1 MAAEL
6 DFAAMGSHVHLVVV
20 GPEEIA
26 EEARRRVE
34 QLEGRWSRFRPD
46 SEVSRL
52 NASQGELVAVSAD
65 TSALLRTAVE
75 AWRMSGG
82 LVDCTML
89 DALEA
94 AGYDTSFEA
103 IPEDRPA
110 RAGSALPASLLGP
123 SDIEVAGATAGLPPG
138 LRFDPGGI
146 GKGLAADIVSS
157 EAMARGA
164 EGVCINI
171 GGDLRVSG
179 VAPSGGDWTIGVEH
193 PRRSSPV
200 VLLGLREGAVATS
213 TTLRRAWRVG
223 GRSVHHLIDPRTG
236 APSESPTV
244 LATAVA
250 ASGWM
255 AETLAK
261 ATLLRGEHPF
271 DLVGG
276 SDAEAI
282 VVTHDGT
289 VSASPGLQ
297 RFTGHAEPPVSILEE
312 VAS

>member
-1 MAAEL
+1 MVGRDPEL
-6 DFAAMGSHVHLVVV
+6 EGDRRLARGQHAPRLDDHQPVVLFDASDERAHLLRRAVPGHRERLLAGAGRAQRLLAV
-20 GPEEIA
+20 EHD
-26 EEARRRVE
+26 ARLVTELLQDLQRRDHIGAGE
-34 QLEGRWSRFRPD
+34 QLPPLG
-46 SEVSRL
+46 
-52 NASQGELVAVSAD
+52 
-65 TSALLRTAVE
+65 
-75 AWRMSGG
+75 
-82 LVDCTML
+82 
-89 DALEA
+89 
-94 AGYDTSFEA
+94 
-103 IPEDRPA
+103 DRVTP
-110 RAGSALPASLLGP
+110 SLLTREP
-123 SDIEVAGATAGLPPG
+123 VRCEQAPEVAGATAGLPPG